1 MKRGVV
7 EEGME
12 LALTVEDRKLLSE
25 ILERR
30 LRELQKE
37 IAHTVHRDFKGLL
50 RGNEKRI
57 ESMLGRL
64 RMVVVARAS

>member
-1 MKRGVV
+1 
-7 EEGME
+7 ME
-12 LALTVEDRKLLSE
+12 LALTIEDRELLSE

-37 IAHTVHRDFKGLL
+37 IAHTVHRDFKALL
-50 RGNEKRI
+50 RGNKKRI

>member
-1 MKRGVV
+1 
-7 EEGME
+7 ME

-37 IAHTVHRDFKGLL
+37 IAHKDHRDFKALL

-64 RMVVVARAS
+64 RMVLAARAS

>member
-1 MKRGVV
+1 
-7 EEGME
+7 
-12 LALTVEDRKLLSE
+12 LALTIEDRELLSE

-37 IAHTVHRDFKGLL
+37 VSHRDHRDFKALL

-64 RMVVVARAS
+64 RMIVGARAS

>member
-1 MKRGVV
+1 
-7 EEGME
+7 ME
-12 LALTVEDRKLLSE
+12 LVLTAEDRELLSE

-37 IAHTVHRDFKGLL
+37 ITHTDHRDFRVLL

-57 ESMLGRL
+57 ESMLDRL
-64 RMVVVARAS
+64 RMSVSITAS

>member
-1 MKRGVV
+1 
-7 EEGME
+7 ME
-12 LALTVEDRKLLSE
+12 LVLTAEDGELLSE

-37 IAHTVHRDFKGLL
+37 ISHTDHRQFKALL

-64 RMVVVARAS
+64 RMSVSPRAS

>member
-1 MKRGVV
+1 
-7 EEGME
+7 ME
-12 LALTVEDRKLLSE
+12 LVLTTEDRELLSE

-37 IAHTVHRDFKGLL
+37 IMHTDHREFKALL
-50 RGNEKRI
+50 RGKEKRI

-64 RMVVVARAS
+64 RVSVSARAS